1 MFDIFTL
8 ISSACYY
15 ADDNIT
21 RERWNN
27 IIMTEFILFKI
38 IDFQILSFFN
48 FYDNS
53 DLFNTSLAITLEK
66 LFWMVIEEI
75 IDSFINNKKSLII
88 IQLVI
93 TSLMLLI
100 CSTTFLIYIIKT
112 RAGNINEN

>member
-1 MFDIFTL
+1 M
-8 ISSACYY
+8 A
-15 ADDNIT
+15 
-21 RERWNN
+21 
-27 IIMTEFILFKI
+27 EFIYFKVL
-38 IDFQILSFFN
+38 DLELLSFYDF
-48 FYDNS
+48 FDNS
-53 DLFNTSLAITLEK
+53 DIFNATLAITFEK